1 MPIVGARIISSRGK
15 EFWDSLDP
23 HDMKQVLTAVKEAYD
38 RPEPAYMLHY
48 WSAMGGGAS
57 YVSHRCYRDC
67 QVFLLHGT
75 FFIDGQGYVT
85 EAGCSYY
92 VKDEVRIGVY
102 GDTTLVI
109 MEEGEQKGACLKY
122 TQELQE
128 RYRAEMQSPKK
139 LKKWKRTVSRTSQ
152 QCVTS

>member
-1 MPIVGARIISSRGK
+1 MPIVGPPIISSRGK
-15 EFWDSLDP
+15 EFWESLDP
-23 HDMKQVLTAVKEAYD
+23 HNMTQVLTAVKEAYD
-38 RPEPAYMLHY
+38 RPEPAYMLPY
-48 WSAMGGGAS
+48 WSSPGGGTS
-57 YVSHRCYRDC
+57 YFSQPCFRDC

-75 FFIDGQGYVT
+75 FFIEGQGYVT

-102 GDTTLVI
+102 GNTTLVI
-109 MEEGEQKGACLKY
+109 MEEGDQRGACLKH

-128 RYRAEMQSPKK
+128 RILAEMQSPKK